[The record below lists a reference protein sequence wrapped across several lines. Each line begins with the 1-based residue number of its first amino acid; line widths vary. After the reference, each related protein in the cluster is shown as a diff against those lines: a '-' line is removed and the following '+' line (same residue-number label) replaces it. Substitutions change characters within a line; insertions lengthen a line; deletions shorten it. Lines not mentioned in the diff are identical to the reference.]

1 MRAPIARKLC
11 TLSSNFR
18 SHLQKNVKKNLSSIK
33 ISPQYEETHHHFHS
47 DLNLSTLKHNL
58 VPPPDEE
65 EDLSGSDFQLSGILT
80 SSLVEKVDCEGVDDE
95 EKEKRVVEIPL
106 IRDIHHSDL
115 SKKRNESSR
124 ERKHKWIF
132 KDTGGERSDR
142 LLKICAKKLGTT
154 TTVDVFGYLGRDTG
168 VKEYNGLIKLCIKKI
183 RETNDENVCIEE
195 MNKIYNLFKLMRECG
210 FQLEEQT
217 YRPLFEYIIDMGF
230 VQEFKTFL

>member
-1 MRAPIARKLC
+1 VLF
-11 TLSSNFR
+11 LS
-18 SHLQKNVKKNLSSIK
+18 VA
-33 ISPQYEETHHHFHS
+33 
-47 DLNLSTLKHNL
+47 
-58 VPPPDEE
+58 
-65 EDLSGSDFQLSGILT
+65 
-80 SSLVEKVDCEGVDDE
+80 SLVEKVDCEGVDDE

-217 YRPLFEYIIDMGF
+217 YRPLFEYIIDMCF
-230 VQEFKTFL
+230 VQEFKLFYDVIKAGNPSSISRLGYYEMLLWIRVNNEEMIRDICEYITVEESKDTSALRGR

>member
-1 MRAPIARKLC
+1 VLF
-11 TLSSNFR
+11 LS
-18 SHLQKNVKKNLSSIK
+18 VASS
-33 ISPQYEETHHHFHS
+33 
-47 DLNLSTLKHNL
+47 
-58 VPPPDEE
+58 
-65 EDLSGSDFQLSGILT
+65 
-80 SSLVEKVDCEGVDDE
+80 VEKFDCEGVDDE

-106 IRDIHHSDL
+106 IRDTLHSDL

-154 TTVDVFGYLGRDTG
+154 TTVDVFGYLGRETG
-168 VKEYNGLIKLCIKKI
+168 VKEYNGLIKLCIKKV

-230 VQEFKTFL
+230 VQEFELFYDVIKAGNPRSISRLGYYEMLLWIRVNNEEMIRDICEYITVEENKDTSALRGR